1 MKVNNSPSSLH
12 LFKQQ
17 GILYVTPDPER
28 PNLDLEEIAI
38 ECEAEDV
45 TKETNEE
52 GQEVIKVSSGFLLAK
67 AKKKKMFCSQVPPLW
82 AKCCHNDYFYIKKGK
97 NSILGQKKLMF
108 CFSVTNTLGQM

>member
-45 TKETNEE
+45 TKETNDE
-52 GQEVIKVSSGFLLAK
+52 GQEVIKVCPGFLLAK
-67 AKKKKMFCSQVPPLW
+67 AKKNLCFVSRAVALGQMLPQCIILLPYWKK
-82 AKCCHNDYFYIKKGK
+82 NT
-97 NSILGQKKLMF
+97 SILG
-108 CFSVTNTLGQM
+108 

>member
-67 AKKKKMFCSQVPPLW
+67 AKKKK
-82 AKCCHNDYFYIKKGK
+82 KCFVLRYHHFGPNAATMIIF
-97 NSILGQKKLMF
+97 ILKREKTQF
-108 CFSVTNTLGQM
+108 

>member
-67 AKKKKMFCSQVPPLW
+67 AKKKKNVL
-82 AKCCHNDYFYIKKGK
+82 
-97 NSILGQKKLMF
+97 
-108 CFSVTNTLGQM
+108 FSGTTTLVQMLPQWLFLY